1 MVMTV
6 AMLMFAVVLMGV
18 PLVMR
23 APVVMLMVVSMLVLM
38 LMLVTTM
45 AMLMLVTTMAM
56 RLLVFVRMRMHCL
69 MKLVVNHLKRDR
81 IDDRKNAG
89 RHCRVKRS
97 RFNGGCCD
105 AIAKQSQRLIEYC
118 GSSRM

>member
-23 APVVMLMVVSMLVLM
+23 APVVMLMVVSMLVL
-38 LMLVTTM
+38 
-45 AMLMLVTTMAM
+45 MLMLVTTMAM